1 MRFQAW
7 ERNIEY
13 CVEATG
19 GYCWLALDGFRA
31 GERRW
36 VLGIFSASSMGVKTK
51 NKPNQGWRIRGWLDW
66 SFAVFSFL
74 IFVLLE
80 VTLIYSY
87 FVFIRVL

>member
-1 MRFQAW
+1 
-7 ERNIEY
+7 
-13 CVEATG
+13 
-19 GYCWLALDGFRA
+19 
-31 GERRW
+31 
-36 VLGIFSASSMGVKTK
+36 MGVKTK